1 MAGSNREKFRGL
13 CVKKRVKLE
22 LFLNCIGVRVDKE
35 EREGLL
41 RKTDGANRYARSS
54 AVGSGS
60 DGSDQGGPRSNLGP
74 RLRIGRL
81 LGDWG
86 SPAALSRRSASA
98 PRRRVPGEGQGGA
111 PGLILGCGLVREL
124 VRGTR
129 KPLGH
134 SGERIGARNA
144 VSGGDGGRTRRSS
157 PARAF

>member
-134 SGERIGARNA
+134 SGERIGR
-144 VSGGDGGRTRRSS
+144 GTL
-157 PARAF
+157 

>member
-1 MAGSNREKFRGL
+1 M
-13 CVKKRVKLE
+13 
-22 LFLNCIGVRVDKE
+22 RVDKE

-98 PRRRVPGEGQGGA
+98 PRRRGTGPKCGPCGKGEGEV
-111 PGLILGCGLVREL
+111 GLGSWVCWAGFE
-124 VRGTR
+124 
-129 KPLGH
+129 
-134 SGERIGARNA
+134 SGW
-144 VSGGDGGRTRRSS
+144 VWFFLSKFYFS
-157 PARAF
+157 PF